1 MHANHCAVSKD
12 KTKAVEEDDEEA
24 ELAKLRAEMAM

>member
-1 MHANHCAVSKD
+1 MRSIVAG
-12 KTKAVEEDDEEA
+12 KATAKPTAEEDDEEA